1 MYRHPPPDPVEEND
15 PMSELAPG
23 TEGVLERTVEP
34 QHTTRRGDFDIFS
47 TPNLVLLVEEAA
59 IEALAP
65 HLAPDQASVGTKVE
79 VAHTAATLL
88 GQSVKATA
96 TVTEVDRRRV
106 VFSIRVVDD
115 VEEIGSGTHE
125 RFIIDVPGF
134 EERLAGKAA
143 QLR

>member
-1 MYRHPPPDPVEEND
+1 MPP
-15 PMSELAPG
+15 APKASWQ
-23 TEGVLERTVEP
+23 RTVEP
-34 QHTTRRGDFDIFS
+34 QHTTRRGDYDIFS
-47 TPNLVLLVEEAA
+47 TPNLVLLLEEAA

-65 HLAPDQASVGTKVE
+65 YLREDQASVGTKVE

-88 GQSVKATA
+88 GQTVTATA

-106 VFSIRVVDD
+106 VFSINVVDD

-134 EERLAGKAA
+134 EDRLAQKSS
-143 QLR
+143 QLG